1 MRLRW
6 KDTKRYSTMQGVETM
21 KFGAKKWFV
30 FVISMLLITDI
41 AILLNILFIR
51 QIIGF
56 LFLTILPGFLILQIL
71 KLDKIEFTE
80 KFLLSV
86 GLSISFLMFIG
97 LFINILYPAVGVS
110 KPISIFP
117 LIITINM
124 AILILCII
132 DYKKNV
138 VAPPIPIYNY
148 DNHIGKILSS
158 PTLLILLIPLL
169 SILGAL
175 VVRYY
180 ENSIFSMLQIAVI
193 ALIIALIG
201 FGKFIPKRLYPS
213 AVFMIG
219 TALIL
224 NRTLTSPY
232 LFGSDIH
239 YEYYLHKLV
248 EFNSYWNPTASSSN
262 CNAMLSTVILPT
274 IYSILLK
281 IDGIWVYK
289 VAFSLIFSL
298 VPVGLYEIF
307 RRQIGDKDAF
317 LSAFLF
323 MSFFPFF
330 TVMSWLPRQQIAEL
344 FLSLFVLAM
353 ISKEMEPMKKS
364 ILLIIFITSLI
375 VSHYGTTYIFLFYI
389 LMAFVF
395 LLFRKVKNTALTTTF
410 VTLSIVMTLS
420 WYIYVS
426 SSTVFNSII
435 HIGDHIYTSIATEM
449 FSSSA
454 IDPDIAKSFGADI
467 SELAPWHAMGHYW
480 QITTTFLIA
489 VGLVYAILKHREM
502 KFDREYFLFSLI
514 SMVLLFMCIV
524 LPYFASSL
532 NINRIYPLTLFF
544 LSPFCIIGAE
554 AIRKMTSSLFKVAFL
569 GSHKMKYLILMIIL
583 IPYFLFNT
591 GFIFEVTEHPENF
604 QLNIN
609 HVEREHVRDKS
620 YFNWSY
626 FIASP
631 IPEQDVV
638 SCRWMSDKMGDNPIY
653 VDELRKCEVVGY
665 GLIWDARE
673 LTPTT
678 RGGKYIFLGYQ
689 NLKEGVIRCSDPKI
703 VHSDITYNITEIS
716 PPLVER
722 NKIYTNGGSE
732 IYK

>member
-1 MRLRW
+1 
-6 KDTKRYSTMQGVETM
+6 
-21 KFGAKKWFV
+21 
-30 FVISMLLITDI
+30 
-41 AILLNILFIR
+41 
-51 QIIGF
+51 
-56 LFLTILPGFLILQIL
+56 
-71 KLDKIEFTE
+71 
-80 KFLLSV
+80 
-86 GLSISFLMFIG
+86 MFIG
-97 LFINILYPAVGVS
+97 LFINILYPVVGIPR
-110 KPISIFP
+110 PISIFP
-117 LIITINM
+117 LITTINI
-124 AILILCII
+124 AILILCTIG
-132 DYKKNV
+132 YKKNV
-138 VAPPIPIYNY
+138 VAPPIPIYNH
-148 DNHIGKILSS
+148 DNHIGKILSP
-158 PTLLILLIPLL
+158 PTLLIILIPLL
-169 SILGAL
+169 GILGAL

-180 ENSIFSMLQIAVI
+180 ESSIFSMLQIAVI
-193 ALIIALIG
+193 ALTIALIG
-201 FGKFIPKRLYPS
+201 FGKFIPKRLYPL

-248 EFNSYWNPTASSSN
+248 EFNSYWNPDASSSN
-262 CNAMLSTVILPT
+262 CNAMLITVILPA

-317 LSAFLF
+317 LSTFFF

-344 FLSLFVLAM
+344 FLALFVLAM
-353 ISKEMEPMKKS
+353 ISKEMEPVKKS

-375 VSHYGTTYIFLFYI
+375 VSHYGVTYIFLFYI
-389 LMAFVF
+389 LLAFVF

-410 VTLSIVMTLS
+410 VTLNIVMALS
-420 WYIYVS
+420 WHIYVS
-426 SSTVFNSII
+426 GSTVFNSII
-435 HIGDHIYTSIATEM
+435 RIGDHIYTSIATEM

-454 IDPDIAKSFGADI
+454 IDPDIAKSFGAGI

-480 QITTTFLIA
+480 QITTTVLIV
-489 VGLVYAILKHREM
+489 VGLIYAILKHREM

-514 SMVLLFMCIV
+514 SMVLIFMCIV

-532 NINRIYPLTLFF
+532 NMNRIYPLTLLF

-554 AIRKMTSSLFKVAFL
+554 AILKIVSSLFNVAFL
-569 GSHKMKYLILMIIL
+569 GSHKMKYLILMMIL

-604 QLNIN
+604 QLNMN
-609 HVEREHVRDKS
+609 HMESEHIGDSS

-626 FIASP
+626 FISSP
-631 IPEQDVV
+631 IPEQNIV
-638 SCRWMSDKMGDNPIY
+638 SCKWVSCKINDNPIY
-653 VDELRKCEVVGY
+653 TDIYTRHEHVAY
-665 GLIWDARE
+665 GMCPPGRLYQ

-678 RGGKYIFLGYQ
+678 PKDRYICLGCQ
-689 NLKEGVIRCSDPKI
+689 NVWMGTVVAPNPEK
-703 VHSDITYNITEIS
+703 VHSVITCDLTEIS
-716 PPLVER
+716 PPLAER
-722 NKIYTNGGSE
+722 NKIYTNSGSE